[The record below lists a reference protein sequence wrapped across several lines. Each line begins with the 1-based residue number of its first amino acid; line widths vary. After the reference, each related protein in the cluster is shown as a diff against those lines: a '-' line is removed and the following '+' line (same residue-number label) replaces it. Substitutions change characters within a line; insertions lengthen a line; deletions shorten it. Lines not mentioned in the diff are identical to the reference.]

1 LALTG
6 EHLQQLLAVLGG
18 EPAERYE
25 ALRWR
30 LVRLFHWERCGEPE
44 VLADEAL
51 DRLARRVAEGE
62 PIAQLESYLFGI
74 ARMLLREE
82 AARAMRQRTKL
93 AEFSRE
99 QVRLSLPAS
108 DELAERLRRCLD
120 SLEPEQRRIV
130 LAYYDGRPREQL
142 ANELGLQLNALRN
155 RALRLREKLEKC
167 VMLERNSSLN
177 KEGR

>member
-1 LALTG
+1 LTG
-6 EHLQQLLAVLGG
+6 EHLQQLLAVLGA

-30 LVRLFHWERCGEPE
+30 LVRLFTWERCGEPE
-44 VLADEAL
+44 ALADEAL
-51 DRLARRVAEGE
+51 DRLARRVTEGE
-62 PIAQLESYLFGI
+62 AIERLESYLFGI

-82 AARAMRQRTKL
+82 AARAVRQRTKL

-99 QVRLSLPAS
+99 QMRLSLPAS
-108 DELAERLRRCLD
+108 DELAERLRRCLE

-130 LAYYDGRPREQL
+130 LAYYDGSPRERL
-142 ANELGLQLNALRN
+142 ASELGLQLNALRN

-167 VMLERNSSLN
+167 VMIHRNASLE
-177 KEGR
+177 KEDR

>member
-1 LALTG
+1 MTA
-6 EHLQQLLAVLGG
+6 EHLQQLLAVLG
-18 EPAERYE
+18 EESAERYE

-30 LVRLFHWERCGEPE
+30 LVRLFTWERCGEPE
-44 VLADEAL
+44 ALADEAL
-51 DRLARRVAEGE
+51 DRLARRLTEGE
-62 PIAQLESYLFGI
+62 PIGHLENYLFGI

-82 AARAMRQRTKL
+82 AARAMRQRAKL
-93 AEFSRE
+93 AEFGRE

-130 LAYYDGRPREQL
+130 LAYYDGRPRERL
-142 ANELGLQLNALRN
+142 AVELGLQLNALRN

-167 VMLERNSSLN
+167 VMIHRIESLG